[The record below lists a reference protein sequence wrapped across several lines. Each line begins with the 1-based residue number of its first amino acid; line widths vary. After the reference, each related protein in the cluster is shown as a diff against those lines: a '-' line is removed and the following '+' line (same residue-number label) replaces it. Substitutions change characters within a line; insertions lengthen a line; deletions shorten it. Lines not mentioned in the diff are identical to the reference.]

1 MDFVVGIPW
10 SRPRRHAIRWITA
23 ASGAERSLPS
33 YTGIPGEGI
42 EPDARLQ
49 TVRAALKLQV
59 VVPLDHRLE
68 IFLPE
73 EVPAG
78 PAEVILLTDE
88 RRPER
93 QRKMGMDAGHG
104 WVADDFDAPLPDDLE
119 RLFTG
124 LS

>member
-1 MDFVVGIPW
+1 VK
-10 SRPRRHAIRWITA
+10 
-23 ASGAERSLPS
+23 
-33 YTGIPGEGI
+33 
-42 EPDARLQ
+42 
-49 TVRAALKLQV
+49 AALKLQV

-68 IFLPE
+68 ILLPD

-78 PAEVILLTDE
+78 PAEVIVLTEQRRRE
-88 RRPER
+88 RK
-93 QRKMGMDAGHG
+93 RKMGMDAGRG

>member
-1 MDFVVGIPW
+1 MK
-10 SRPRRHAIRWITA
+10 
-23 ASGAERSLPS
+23 
-33 YTGIPGEGI
+33 
-42 EPDARLQ
+42 
-49 TVRAALKLQV
+49 AALKLQV

-68 IFLPE
+68 ILLPD

-78 PAEVILLTDE
+78 PAEVIVLTEQRRRE
-88 RRPER
+88 RK
-93 QRKMGMDAGHG
+93 RKMGMDAGRG

>member
-1 MDFVVGIPW
+1 
-10 SRPRRHAIRWITA
+10 
-23 ASGAERSLPS
+23 
-33 YTGIPGEGI
+33 
-42 EPDARLQ
+42 
-49 TVRAALKLQV
+49 VRAALKLQV

-78 PAEVILLTDE
+78 PAEVIVLTDE

-93 QRKMGMDAGHG
+93 KRKMGMDAGRG
-104 WVADDFDAPLPDDLE
+104 WVADDFDTPLPDDLQ